1 MSEFDIKLRQ
11 TQLSIIEMWNN
22 EAQLSQMR
30 DDIDSVSRNL
40 GFRMAGNPNIVRR
53 LNSIGN
59 AVDGQRHNMGSLR
72 NALTGASDL
81 YRATESK
88 ICVITSVRNFITET
102 KVAVT
107 GPCLSVT
114 DLVDS
119 FWDKDDKGS
128 LEKRANDELQRR
140 GLRDEYTLENGKWKK
155 NDPDE
160 KKTDKKDDK
169 VELDKVATF
178 VNLEASASGEFY
190 ELEGKKE
197 YEHGYVEG
205 SVEIGTAEAHGGL
218 YGGLYSVG
226 PDGKKRVTLGVG
238 GEFGIGISALTVAG
252 QAVLGDDNYGGY
264 VKGEASVLSAELKGG
279 FDVGFTDETG
289 KINPQVQVNASMEAL
304 LGEAEVTGGV
314 KVAGVDVNGSAGI
327 NIGVG
332 AHADVGLKDGKFK
345 CDIGASLG
353 IGVSVKFEVD
363 AGQLVENVGNAVSS
377 VASSAWDSLTDWI
390 KW

>member
-128 LEKRANDELQRR
+128 LEKERMTNCKEEGYETNIR
-140 GLRDEYTLENGKWKK
+140 LRMVSGRKTILTRKRLTKK
-155 NDPDE
+155 
-160 KKTDKKDDK
+160 
-169 VELDKVATF
+169 
-178 VNLEASASGEFY
+178 
-190 ELEGKKE
+190 
-197 YEHGYVEG
+197 
-205 SVEIGTAEAHGGL
+205 
-218 YGGLYSVG
+218 
-226 PDGKKRVTLGVG
+226 
-238 GEFGIGISALTVAG
+238 
-252 QAVLGDDNYGGY
+252 
-264 VKGEASVLSAELKGG
+264 
-279 FDVGFTDETG
+279 
-289 KINPQVQVNASMEAL
+289 M
-304 LGEAEVTGGV
+304 
-314 KVAGVDVNGSAGI
+314 
-327 NIGVG
+327 
-332 AHADVGLKDGKFK
+332 
-345 CDIGASLG
+345 
-353 IGVSVKFEVD
+353 
-363 AGQLVENVGNAVSS
+363 
-377 VASSAWDSLTDWI
+377 I
-390 KW
+390 K